1 MIKPLRMAAL
11 VEIVSA
17 EQMRALLHRGI
28 ELDLEAE
35 GIGELQR
42 AALERLLGKGVIDA
56 VVGEERGGLFE
67 IAVIANLEAQA
78 IAGGRLRLAQ
88 YQRVM
93 LMFLAAAQVHGAIV

>member
-11 VEIVSA
+11 VEIVAA
-17 EQMRALLHRGI
+17 EQMRVLLHHGV

-42 AALERLLGKGVIDA
+42 AALERLLGKA
-56 VVGEERGGLFE
+56 VMDTVLCKEYGGLFE
-67 IAVIANLEAQA
+67 IVVVADLEAQA

-88 YQRVM
+88 HQRVM
-93 LMFLAAAQVHGAIV
+93 LMFLAAAQVHGA